1 MNYDSGSD
9 SMRMILA
16 IVQPFMVEEVKQA
29 LHALDGLTG
38 ATFSGARGF
47 GRGRQDAP
55 LSDEAIQGTT
65 ERVRVEVVVPAA
77 MENIVVEGIR
87 RAAHTGHRGDG
98 KIFVL
103 PVYRS
108 VRISTGEEGVDV

>member
-1 MNYDSGSD
+1 MNYDTGSD

-16 IVQPFMVEEVKQA
+16 IVQPFKVEEVKQA
-29 LHALDGLTG
+29 LHALTGLTG
-38 ATFSGARGF
+38 ATFSAARGF

-55 LSDEAIQGTT
+55 LSDEAIKGTT

-77 MENIVVEGIR
+77 MENIVVEAIQK
-87 RAAHTGHRGDG
+87 AAHTGNRGDG

-103 PVYRS
+103 SVQRG
-108 VRISTGEEGVDV
+108 VRISTGEEGAGV

>member
-1 MNYDSGSD
+1 MNYDAGSD

-16 IVQPFMVEEVKQA
+16 IVQPFKVEEVKLA
-29 LHALDGLTG
+29 LHALTGLTG
-38 ATFSGARGF
+38 ATFSAARGF

-55 LSDEAIQGTT
+55 LSDEAIKGTT

-77 MENIVVEGIR
+77 MENIVVEAIQK
-87 RAAHTGHRGDG
+87 AAHTGNRGDG

-103 PVYRS
+103 SVQRG
-108 VRISTGEEGVDV
+108 VRISTGEEGAGV

>member
-1 MNYDSGSD
+1 MNNEHGSD

-29 LHALDGLTG
+29 LHAVDGLTG
-38 ATFSGARGF
+38 ATFSQARGF

-55 LSDEAIQGTT
+55 LSDESIRGTT
-65 ERVRVEVVVPAA
+65 ERMRVEVVVPAA
-77 MENIVVEGIR
+77 MENVVVEAIR
-87 RAAHTGHRGDG
+87 KAAHTGNRGDG
-98 KIFVL
+98 KICVL
-103 PVYRS
+103 PAYRG